1 MADAIEWY
9 KSRSEGKRIIDMLNI
24 LKNNIDNSTIAEGT
38 YIADI
43 NETSTQYVIDEAIR
57 IISECYFEGNVPEN
71 ES

>member
-1 MADAIEWY
+1 MTDAIEWY

-57 IISECYFEGNVPEN
+57 IISECYFEGKVPEN